1 MRRIAV
7 IGAAAVGDYIF
18 RLDRLPEKGEI
29 VQLASGEPDRLVPGG
44 CAPNIAAGL
53 QSLGKLC
60 PTLYYP
66 VGEDLKRLGIQDVWD
81 GLRIRQH
88 LTVVEGAPSGRAWM
102 YMQPDGTT
110 MCFSLMGA
118 ADTAVPPVEEIEEDW
133 VVVAPLFNA
142 FTKAYLEQSIR
153 QKKYITLTGIGDGQV
168 LPYLDRVNTLI
179 LNRCEAGA
187 LSAAAGCG
195 GELALSRQYANL
207 TIFVTYGSQGSAL
220 YRGGWRTAVPTV
232 RADRLVDFTGAG
244 DAYTSGVLSALA
256 AGIGAEE
263 AAYFGAANAS
273 FVLQN
278 FGGLT
283 DMPVWDDLEARLK
296 QQFPRQRAGEKGG
309 LLS

>member
-1 MRRIAV
+1 MQRIAV

-29 VQLASGEPDRLVPGG
+29 VRLDPGEPDRLIPGG

-53 QSLGKLC
+53 QSLGKIS

-66 VGEDLKRLGIQDVWD
+66 VGEDLKKLGIQAVWD
-81 GLRIRQH
+81 ETGIRQH
-88 LTVVEGAPSGRAWM
+88 LTVVKGEPSGRAWM

-110 MCFSLMGA
+110 MCFSMLGA
-118 ADTAVPPVEEIEEDW
+118 AGTANPPAEEIEEDW

-142 FTKAYLEQSIR
+142 FTRAYLEQAIR
-153 QKKYITLTGIGDGQV
+153 QKKRITLTGIGDGQI
-168 LPYLDRVNTLI
+168 LPYLDQVDNLI
-179 LNRCEAGA
+179 LNRCEAAA

-195 GELALSRQYANL
+195 EQALSRQYAGL
-207 TIFVTYGSQGSAL
+207 TMFVTYGSQGSAL
-220 YRGGWRTAVPTV
+220 YRSGWRTAIPAVQ
-232 RADRLVDFTGAG
+232 AERLVDFTGAG

-256 AGIGAEE
+256 AGAGVEE
-263 AAYFGAANAS
+263 AACFGAANAS

-283 DMPVWDDLEARLK
+283 GMPAWGDLEARLK
-296 QQFPRQRAGEKGG
+296 KQVPQRTAAEKGG
-309 LLS
+309 ILS